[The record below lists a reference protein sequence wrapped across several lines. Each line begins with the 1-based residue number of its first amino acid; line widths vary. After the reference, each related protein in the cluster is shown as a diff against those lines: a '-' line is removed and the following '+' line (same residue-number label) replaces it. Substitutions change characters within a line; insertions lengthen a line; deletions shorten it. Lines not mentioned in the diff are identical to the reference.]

1 MEEIKLEVWCFLD
14 RFSHIGVINQN
25 EIIHKTLQKYIVN
38 MPDMSFYHYI
48 DQI

>member
-14 RFSHIGVINQN
+14 IFPHIGVINEN
-25 EIIHKTLQKYIVN
+25 EKIHKTLAKYIVN
-38 MPDMSFYHYI
+38 MADMSFYHYI